1 MRYGRAACCD
11 CRCLGLF
18 RAHVLWLELCAAYHI
33 PTAFVCARVCKGLL
47 VRLCVYIHACVRAC
61 DAVVF
66 ASALQIDAAQFVAQ
80 LKGDGVRKH
89 RKPKCLDLRLEGKL
103 SNKSRIKV
111 AGAPTLPF
119 ATAYFHASTQF
130 GTLSAP

>member
-1 MRYGRAACCD
+1 M
-11 CRCLGLF
+11 
-18 RAHVLWLELCAAYHI
+18 LWLEMCAALSHSHRLR
-33 PTAFVCARVCKGLL
+33 VCARVQRFISAFVCIHTC
-47 VRLCVYIHACVRAC
+47 VRAGVRAC

-119 ATAYFHASTQF
+119 ATAHFHASTPF
-130 GTLSAP
+130 GTLSAS